1 LILKLEKACGTLLMG
16 KIQVIFVTVELLLF
30 NYCERSVVHILW
42 GLSLHVA
49 TDLSNTL
56 SVVEDE
62 VRLSRYIW

>member
-1 LILKLEKACGTLLMG
+1 MG